1 MIAAK
6 NAACMLVAL
15 SCLATLRAADSA
27 PPQVPALGAAIL
39 QDLRSFNTVA
49 TVLHIA
55 AHPDDE
61 NTALITYLARG
72 RGYRTAYLSLTRG
85 DGGQNEIGSEF
96 DEKLGVAR
104 TQELLAARKLDSGR
118 QFFTRAIDFGYSK
131 SPEET
136 LAFWDRKEVLGDVVR
151 IIRRF

>member
-1 MIAAK
+1 MMTSKTAVRL
-6 NAACMLVAL
+6 LVAL
-15 SCLATLRAADSA
+15 SCMPVLHAAEAADSTS
-27 PPQVPALGAAIL
+27 GKAIL
-39 QDLRSFNTVA
+39 QDLRSFNTVG

-85 DGGQNEIGSEF
+85 DGGQNEIGPEF

-131 SPEET
+131 SVSET
-136 LAFWDRKEVLGDVVR
+136 LAFRSEEHTSELQ
-151 IIRRF
+151 